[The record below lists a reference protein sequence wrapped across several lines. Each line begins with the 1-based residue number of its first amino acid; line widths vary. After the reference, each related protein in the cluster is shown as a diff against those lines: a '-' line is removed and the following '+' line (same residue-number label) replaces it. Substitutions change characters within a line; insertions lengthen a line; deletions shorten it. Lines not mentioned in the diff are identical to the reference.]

1 MIGGMNISRRVAV
14 SKRENR
20 DLAGL
25 LHELA
30 VVVRP
35 LLKPS
40 HQELPEPD

>member
-1 MIGGMNISRRVAV
+1 MIGGMSISRRVRV
-14 SKRENR
+14 PRENR

-40 HQELPEPD
+40 HAELPEPD